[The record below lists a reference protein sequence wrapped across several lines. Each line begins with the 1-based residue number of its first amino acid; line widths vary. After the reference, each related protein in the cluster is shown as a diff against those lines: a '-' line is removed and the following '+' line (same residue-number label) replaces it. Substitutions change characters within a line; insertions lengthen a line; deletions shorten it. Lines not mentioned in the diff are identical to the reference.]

1 MFDDIVDIHS
11 HTLWGMDDGASNF
24 DEAVEMCLMADDTG
38 THTLFLTPHL
48 MYWDKAEE
56 LYDLRE
62 MKVEQLAET
71 LDDNFSGLILKKGF
85 EILCDDEIFNI
96 KYFKTYTL
104 NDSRYLLIEFDFF
117 KTSESDVVSWCNY
130 ITSFG
135 LVPIIAHPE
144 RYNFVLENPSCVN
157 KLSEI
162 GALFQ
167 INAGSPAG
175 MFGEMEADVACEMM
189 NKGYGDFIGSDAHSL
204 FSRNT
209 DLFAC
214 IDMYP
219 EFVDAHLLEK
229 AAVDNP
235 QFILNDKK
243 YVPKR
248 LDYISNF

>member
-1 MFDDIVDIHS
+1 MFDGMIDIHS
-11 HTLWGMDDGASNF
+11 HTLWDVDDGARSF
-24 DEAVEMCLMADDTG
+24 DESVEMCFMADDTG
-38 THTLFLTPHL
+38 TKTLFLTPHL
-48 MYWDKAEE
+48 MYWERAEE
-56 LYDLRE
+56 LYDIRE

-71 LDDNFSGLILKKGF
+71 LDENFSGLILKKGF

-96 KYFKTYTL
+96 KYFKPYTL
-104 NDSRYLLIEFDFF
+104 NGSRYLLIEFDFF

-144 RYNFVLENPSCVN
+144 RYGFVLDNPACVN
-157 KLSEI
+157 TLSKI

-167 INAGSPAG
+167 LNAGSPAG
-175 MFGEMEADVACEMM
+175 MFGEEEADVACEML

-209 DLFAC
+209 DMFAC
-214 IDMYP
+214 IDAYP
-219 EFVDAHLLEK
+219 EFIDAELLHK

-235 QFILNDKK
+235 QFILQDKK
-243 YVPKR
+243 YVPLR
-248 LDYISNF
+248 LGYISDI